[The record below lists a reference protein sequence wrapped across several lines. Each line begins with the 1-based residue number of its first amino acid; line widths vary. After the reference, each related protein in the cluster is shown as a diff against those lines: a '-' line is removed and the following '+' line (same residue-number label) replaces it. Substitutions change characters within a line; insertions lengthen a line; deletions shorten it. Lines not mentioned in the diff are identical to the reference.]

1 MSNHAFRA
9 LHAGMAGLA
18 LAFFSLGAQAQTT
31 LPRTPAEW
39 RQAAIQDIEEG
50 ARITRDNHP
59 GMFDPGNPAFAAN
72 LDKAR
77 HEGLALAAKVDGP
90 GAYSA
95 ALLRFNA
102 AIGDGH
108 AGLIPELPA
117 GLEAP
122 ARWPG
127 FVVVW
132 RATGMFVAA
141 SEPGGPKAGSQVSGC
156 DGKPVRQLLE
166 DNVFAF
172 DGRIGEPGRW
182 WSRTRNLFVDS
193 GNPFIKPPAHCEF
206 ALGGKTYAQDIAWK
220 PWDEQTRRWR
230 EAAYNGQ
237 TLEAGLSEPRKG
249 LYWIAMPSYQPDEKQ
264 REIYRAINKEISG
277 NRQRF
282 LDADAI
288 VIDLRQ
294 NQGGSSFWSRDLSGA
309 IWGEARVKRRMNAR
323 SARTEIWWR
332 ASPGNVEHVKQ
343 LVEELTREK
352 QADAVEW
359 ARRNSAGMQA
369 ALARG
374 DKFYVEKG
382 DDVAAVA
389 KDPAADLPTDPPP
402 FTRPV
407 YVIVPGQC
415 ASACLDALDVFTQF
429 PNTVLIGAPSS
440 ADSTYMEVR
449 TQKLHSRLA
458 SAIIPNKV
466 YVNRARANG
475 EVYLPAIYVNDLD
488 WSVDTFLRVVERDLA
503 RKTMDRR

>member
-1 MSNHAFRA
+1 MSNRAFRA

-18 LAFFSLGAQAQTT
+18 LFAFSVGAQAQAAS
-31 LPRTPAEW
+31 PRTPAEW

-50 ARITRDNHP
+50 VRITRDNHP

-77 HEGLALAAKVDGP
+77 QEGLALAQKVDGP

-108 AGLIPELPA
+108 AGMVPTLPA
-117 GLEAP
+117 GVEAP

-132 RATGMFVAA
+132 RETGMFVAA
-141 SEPGGPKAGSQVSGC
+141 SEPDGPKPGSQVLGC
-156 DGKPVRQLLE
+156 DGKPVKRLLE

-182 WSRTRNLFVDS
+182 WSRSRNLFFDF
-193 GNPFIKPPAHCEF
+193 GNPFIQLPAHCEF
-206 ALGGKTYAQDIAWK
+206 ALDGKTYAQDIAWK
-220 PWDEQTRRWR
+220 PWDEQTGRWR
-230 EAAYNGQ
+230 EATYNGR
-237 TLEAGLSEPRKG
+237 TLDAGMSEPRKG
-249 LYWIAMPSYQPDEKQ
+249 LYWIAMPSFHPDEKQ
-264 REIYRAINKEISG
+264 RETYRAINRDIAADRG
-277 NRQRF
+277 RF
-282 LDADAI
+282 LAADAV

-294 NQGGSSFWSRDLSGA
+294 NQGGSSFWSRDLA
-309 IWGEARVKRRMNAR
+309 AALWGEGRVKRRMDAR
-323 SARTEIWWR
+323 SARTEVWWR
-332 ASPGNVEHVKQ
+332 ASPGNVEHVRK
-343 LVEELTREK
+343 LVDELTRER

-359 ARRNSAGMQA
+359 VRHISAGMQA

-374 DKFYVEKG
+374 DTFYVEGKKAPAGGAG
-382 DDVAAVA
+382 D
-389 KDPAADLPTDPPP
+389 PRADLPTDPPP

-407 YVIVPGQC
+407 YVVVPGQC
-415 ASACLDALDVFTQF
+415 GSACLDALDVFTQF
-429 PNTVLIGAPSS
+429 SNTVLVGAPSA

-449 TQKLHSRLA
+449 YQKVASGLA
-458 SAIIPNKV
+458 TVIVPNKV

-475 EVYLPAIYVNDLD
+475 EVYLPAISVNDLD

-503 RKTMDRR
+503 RKAMATQ

>member
-9 LHAGMAGLA
+9 LHAGLA
-18 LAFFSLGAQAQTT
+18 LLAVAFGAHAQTAV
-31 LPRTPAEW
+31 PATPAEW

-59 GMFDPGNPAFAAN
+59 GMFDPANPAFAGN

-77 HEGLALAAKVDGP
+77 QEGLALAAKVDGP
-90 GAYSA
+90 GAYTA

-108 AGLIPELPA
+108 AGMNPGLGAEL
-117 GLEAP
+117 AP
-122 ARWPG
+122 APRWPG

-132 RATGMFVAA
+132 RETGLFIHA
-141 SEPGGPKAGSQVSGC
+141 SEPGGPAAGSQVLGC
-156 DGKPVRQLLE
+156 DGKPVKKLLE

-193 GNPFIKPPAHCEF
+193 GNPFIQLPRRCEF
-206 ALGGKTYAQDIAWK
+206 ALNGKTYARDIAWK

-230 EAAYNGQ
+230 TAAYNGQ

-249 LYWIAMPSYQPDEKQ
+249 LYWIAMPSYQPDEKE
-264 REIYRAINKEISG
+264 RETYRAINKEISG
-277 NRQRF
+277 KRQRF
-282 LDADAI
+282 LDADAV

-294 NQGGSSFWSRDLSGA
+294 NQGGSSFWSRDLA
-309 IWGEARVKRRMNAR
+309 VALWGEGRVKRRMDAR
-323 SARTEIWWR
+323 SARTEVWWR
-332 ASPGNVEHVKQ
+332 ASPGNVEHVTH

-374 DKFYVEKG
+374 DKFYVEKDG
-382 DDVAAVA
+382 DMAAVA
-389 KDPAADLPTDPPP
+389 KYPAADLPTDPPP

-449 TQKLHSRLA
+449 TQKLHSGLA

-475 EVYLPAIYVNDLD
+475 QVYLPAIYVNDLD
-488 WSVDTFLRVVERDLA
+488 WSVATFLRVVERDLA
-503 RKTMDRR
+503 RKAVGK